1 MALET
6 LRAASSW
13 PPRRVEAITAK
24 ERHSKSV
31 RSIMC
36 APRMAQAESAEE
48 RQGKARKEKKEKKAR
63 RAKPVL
69 EPVSADGDSK
79 FARALGSTDY
89 QTREKGLQALTLWM
103 CARVDIT
110 EAEMLKIWKGL
121 FFCFWHSDQAPVQ
134 ARNSLSNFAFDQFVN
149 EQPWAQA
156 VTDVYCCDTGSVGS
170 AACGHTPKAQ
180 RQGAFPAPVI
190 LLCFSC

>member
-1 MALET
+1 MELP
-6 LRAASSW
+6 AAGRL
-13 PPRRVEAITAK
+13 PEVPYRQGKAQQLPRSQ
-24 ERHSKSV
+24 H
-31 RSIMC
+31 IMC
-36 APRMAQAESAEE
+36 APRMVQVEPTDESSIS
-48 RQGKARKEKKEKKAR
+48 RNGKKEKKAW

-103 CARVDIT
+103 CARADIT

-134 ARNSLSNFAFDQFVN
+134 A
-149 EQPWAQA
+149 
-156 VTDVYCCDTGSVGS
+156 
-170 AACGHTPKAQ
+170 
-180 RQGAFPAPVI
+180 
-190 LLCFSC
+190 

>member
-1 MALET
+1 MASTLCATAT
-6 LRAASSW
+6 LRA
-13 PPRRVEAITAK
+13 RVTTAY
-24 ERHSKSV
+24 
-31 RSIMC
+31 
-36 APRMAQAESAEE
+36 
-48 RQGKARKEKKEKKAR
+48 GKKEKRAR
-63 RAKPVL
+63 RVKPVL

-134 ARNSLSNFAFDQFVN
+134 ARSTLVYFASDQFVIV
-149 EQPWAQA
+149 QLWA
-156 VTDVYCCDTGSVGS
+156 TVGPS
-170 AACGHTPKAQ
+170 
-180 RQGAFPAPVI
+180 R
-190 LLCFSC
+190 

>member
-1 MALET
+1 
-6 LRAASSW
+6 
-13 PPRRVEAITAK
+13 
-24 ERHSKSV
+24 
-31 RSIMC
+31 MC
-36 APRMAQAESAEE
+36 APRMAQVESTEQSSKV
-48 RQGKARKEKKEKKAR
+48 RNGKKEKKAQ

-103 CARVDIT
+103 CARADIT

-134 ARNSLSNFAFDQFVN
+134 ARTALVRSAVDCQ
-149 EQPWAQA
+149 QWDQA
-156 VTDVYCCDTGSVGS
+156 VTEVFACLTGPAGP
-170 AACGHTPKAQ
+170 AACRHTAKAQ
-180 RQGAFPAPVI
+180 R
-190 LLCFSC
+190 